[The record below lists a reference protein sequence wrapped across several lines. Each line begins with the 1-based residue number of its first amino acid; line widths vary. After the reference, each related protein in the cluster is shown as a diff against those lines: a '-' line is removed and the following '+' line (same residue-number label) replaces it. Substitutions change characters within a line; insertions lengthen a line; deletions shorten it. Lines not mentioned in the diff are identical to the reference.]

1 MTQLEPDS
9 ADDARLRQPGIPQE
23 PAAADLTGRQQVTAD
38 ELPGAVKVLLDNGF
52 RPALVAAHQQ
62 PDSFR
67 VEYAFLAAGS
77 RRAQLSLTVP
87 AADPRVPSLAGLSFP
102 LGRFEREMRDL
113 YGIVPDGHPLPHRL
127 VRHQHW
133 PRGWYPM
140 RSDLPVPVALPENG
154 EPFPF
159 TRVEGQGVYEIPVGP
174 IHAGLIEPGHFRFS
188 VVGET
193 ILRAKAR
200 LWFLHKGIEKLFEG
214 RTPVD
219 GLALA
224 ERISGD
230 TSVGHA
236 WAYLAAVEEALG
248 IDPGEPA
255 LLLRAVLLE
264 LERLYNHVT
273 DLGAL
278 ANDVGHGVLAVQAAG
293 VREQLLRLNEEVT
306 GSRLL
311 RGALFLGG
319 TGVRALPGPDRL
331 SGIGAEIAELAELA
345 LEHTVVRDRFT
356 GTGVLAPQAARD
368 LGVLGYVARA
378 CGLEGD
384 ARLDHPAVDLAG
396 ALRPVRHDGGDV
408 LARFCVRRDECAAS
422 IDLLTDLLTRL
433 GGTTSG
439 GNPSAATGSA
449 ATASGETDSGAT
461 DSGVPRAGLG
471 VIEGWRGT
479 IVHRVEL
486 AADGTLGR
494 VKVVD
499 PSFFTWPA
507 LPLALGDTIVPDF
520 PLTNKSFN
528 LSYAGNDL

>member
-1 MTQLEPDS
+1 M
-9 ADDARLRQPGIPQE
+9 ARLDQPTGTT
-23 PAAADLTGRQQVTAD
+23 PADGAPPADHEVTA
-38 ELPGAVKVLLDNGF
+38 EVLPGAVVSLLGKGF
-52 RPALVAAHQQ
+52 RPALVAAHQE
-62 PDSFR
+62 PGGGFR
-67 VEYAFLAAGS
+67 VVYAFLAPGS
-77 RRAQLSLTVP
+77 RRVELTLRVP
-87 AADPRVPSLAGLSFP
+87 ADDPAVPSLAGISFP
-102 LGRFEREMRDL
+102 LGRFERELRDL
-113 YGIVPDGHPLPHRL
+113 YGIVPQGHPLPHRL

-140 RSDLPVPVALPENG
+140 RDDQPVPPPFPETG

-159 TRVEGQGVYEIPVGP
+159 TPVDGEGVYEIPVGP

-200 LWFLHKGIEKLFEG
+200 LWFLHKGIEKLFEQ
-214 RTPVD
+214 RPAVD
-219 GLALA
+219 GIELA

-230 TSVGHA
+230 TSMGHA
-236 WAYLAAVEEALG
+236 IAYAAAVERALG
-248 IDPGEPA
+248 IDVDAQA
-255 LLLRAVLLE
+255 LLLRAILLE

-278 ANDVGHGVLAVQAAG
+278 CNDVGYGVLATQAAG
-293 VREQLLRLNEEVT
+293 VRERLLRLNGDVT

-311 RGALFLGG
+311 RGAVRVGS
-319 TGVRALPGPDRL
+319 TTVRALPDLERL
-331 SGIGAEIAELAELA
+331 RGIGSDITEIADLA
-345 LEHTVVRDRFT
+345 LSNTVVRDRFT
-356 GTGVLAPQAARD
+356 GTGVLDPQAARD

-378 CGLEGD
+378 CGLNGD
-384 ARLDHPAVDLAG
+384 ARLDHPFVDLAG
-396 ALRPVRHDGGDV
+396 ALHPVRHTGGDV
-408 LARFCVRRDECAAS
+408 LARFNVRVDECAAS
-422 IDLLTDLLTRL
+422 IDLLSALLPRVAAAESMQKPCPA
-433 GGTTSG
+433 TTL
-439 GNPSAATGSA
+439 
-449 ATASGETDSGAT
+449 ASGRPGH
-461 DSGVPRAGLG
+461 GLG

-479 IVHRVEL
+479 IVHRVEVT
-486 AADGTLGR
+486 ADGTLSR